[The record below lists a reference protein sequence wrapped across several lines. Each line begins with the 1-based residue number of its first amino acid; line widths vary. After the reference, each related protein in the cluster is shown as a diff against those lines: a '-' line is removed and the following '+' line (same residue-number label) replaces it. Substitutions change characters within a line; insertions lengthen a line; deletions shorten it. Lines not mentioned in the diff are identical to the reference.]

1 MRSQNY
7 LIALLNAPSVLD
19 FSLPLPNVGLVRRYL
34 GKDGRFGQ
42 GWLTKALE
50 WNLNWTVLG
59 FVFDER
65 GVVREMVLSERKRQ
79 ELIKA

>member
-19 FSLPLPNVGLVRRYL
+19 FSLPLPNVGLVGRYL

>member
-7 LIALLNAPSVLD
+7 LVALLNAPSVLD
-19 FSLPLPNVGLVRRYL
+19 FSLPLPNINLVRKYI

-65 GVVREMVLSERKRQ
+65 GMVREIMLSERKRS
-79 ELIKA
+79 ELVKA